1 MFCLLVLLL
10 FDSCNGMDIE
20 KVKELKDVKDVTNIK
35 EIKKIKSITP
45 IDTDLALQMKQE
57 IEKGKNLL
65 STFNEKIAE
74 ADTIPDSELSNNDLL
89 DKVERILKLFNVDD
103 LDDIVDV
110 VKIKDSDSGGIS
122 EEDAS
127 NVIDQGYSIEDGQ
140 PAIVIDNSAL
150 NLLDSG
156 AESDI
161 LNTEDDTD
169 EIFEVENEIIRSIE
183 RKIKDILGKI
193 SDKKEILAKSKSMI
207 VALTKMLV
215 AEMRKIKTIEGV
227 LEDHNK
233 KIEEAQGDIKDLY
246 SDLKDLQERK
256 INHINKLQ
264 EAAQN
269 KESESESL
277 LQRIQDQASK
287 IGSLGPL
294 KINGAL
300 VSDPESIDIPDISL
314 EDLGKSVDVS
324 ESEDSFNIG
333 RRNRDSHSLKEIDRS
348 KYNAYPLKKIL
359 SMKKI
364 KSLTELSDEQAEKL
378 LGLQAKRTS

>member
-1 MFCLLVLLL
+1 
-10 FDSCNGMDIE
+10 
-20 KVKELKDVKDVTNIK
+20 
-35 EIKKIKSITP
+35 
-45 IDTDLALQMKQE
+45 MKQE

-122 EEDAS
+122 EEEAS

-314 EDLGKSVDVS
+314 EDLGTSVDVS

-364 KSLTELSDEQAEKL
+364 KSLTVSSNIHIHNGIVYFQ
-378 LGLQAKRTS
+378 